1 MAEGLGGGHAHLA
14 RGQGVTPL
22 AQATVYGL
30 LQGGLL
36 ALVAVGF
43 SLVWGVMN
51 IVNIAHGSFVVVG
64 AYLTWKLST
73 QVGLDPFLAML
84 PVAAVMF
91 VFGYLLQRY
100 LINLVVN
107 APIFITLLLTFGLEL
122 VLIQAMNIVFT
133 ANYRSIPTSYASHS
147 FQVGEVFVPIG
158 RLLAFGIALVVTLA
172 LAAFIRRTRTGTSIM
187 ATGMDRGAAR
197 LMGIRAGHVYA
208 LTFAI
213 ATAIAALAGAMVG
226 TIGTF
231 NAASAGTFTLQAFV
245 IAVLGGLGNMY
256 GALAGGLLIGLAE
269 AWAGQYLPGTWVN
282 AISFLLLI
290 IVLMVRPQGL
300 LGRAYYSA
308 RVEV

>member
-1 MAEGLGGGHAHLA
+1 MTA
-14 RGQGVTPL
+14 L

-51 IVNIAHGSFVVVG
+51 IVNIAHGALVIVG
-64 AYLTWKLST
+64 AYLTLEVCE

-91 VFGYLLQRY
+91 AVGYLVQRY

-107 APIFITLLLTFGLEL
+107 APVFITLLLTFGLQL
-122 VLIQAMNIVFT
+122 VLVQGMNILFT
-133 ANYRSIPTSYASHS
+133 ANYRSIPTTYASHS
-147 FQVGEVFVPIG
+147 LVVGGVHIPIG
-158 RLLAFGIALVVTLA
+158 RLLACGLAVLVTIALGLA
-172 LAAFIRRTRTGTSIM
+172 VRHTRTGTSIM

-197 LMGIRAGHVYA
+197 LMGIRARHVYA
-208 LTFAI
+208 LTFGI
-213 ATAIAALAGAMVG
+213 ATAIASLAGAMVG

-231 NAASAGTFTLQAFV
+231 NAASAGTYTLQAFV

-269 AWAGQYLPGTWVN
+269 AWAGQFLPGTWVN
-282 AISFLLLI
+282 AIAFALLI
-290 IVLMVRPQGL
+290 LVLMVRPQGL
-300 LGRAYYSA
+300 IGKAYYAA